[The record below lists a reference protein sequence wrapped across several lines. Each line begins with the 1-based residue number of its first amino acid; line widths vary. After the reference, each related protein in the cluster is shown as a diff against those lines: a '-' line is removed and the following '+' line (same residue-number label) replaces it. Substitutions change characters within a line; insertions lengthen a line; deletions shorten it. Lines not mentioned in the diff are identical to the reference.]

1 MVNRTVSII
10 IPVYNGSN
18 FLDSAIR
25 SALSQTYEDCEV
37 IVINDGSNDLGA
49 TQKVIDSYGDRI
61 MQLVKENGGVAT
73 ALNLG
78 IASANGSHLLW
89 LSHDD
94 VLTVTAVEDLVQTA
108 ELSNSFGASIVYG
121 GWFTMDEQSN
131 LTGEIRAEKSLS
143 LNFQNSPH
151 LPILFS
157 LVHGCSLLIPTELI
171 RRMGGFDVS
180 LPTTQDYDLFWR
192 MFPQTR
198 LVHCSRNTLYQ
209 RNHSLQGSN
218 SIQNHLL
225 EADRLWLRFL
235 RDILETVE
243 LDDSSKTIVLF
254 AVSQHLALSGYSDAK
269 RAFLREASNR
279 INSIRSAKV
288 TKTLTLTLEDAR
300 LLLEINSPM
309 AEKELHGKI
318 GLSLDSFS
326 DNIESNLPE
335 FMQLCRD
342 LFNRS
347 EVEYP
352 NWLKENSPSFGK
364 KPMRF
369 GLQREV

>member
-1 MVNRTVSII
+1 LVNRTVSII

-25 SALSQTYEDCEV
+25 SALSQTHDDCEI
-37 IVINDGSNDLGA
+37 IVVNDGSNDLGA
-49 TQKVIDSYGDRI
+49 TQKIIDSYGDRI
-61 MQLVKENGGVAT
+61 LPLVKENGGVAT

-108 ELSNSFGASIVYG
+108 ELSNSFGAAIVYG
-121 GWFTMDEQSN
+121 AWHTIDEKGN
-131 LTGEIRAEKSLS
+131 LTGEIKAEKSLS

-192 MFPQTR
+192 MFPETR
-198 LVHCSRNTLYQ
+198 LLHCSRNTLYQ

-218 SIQNHLL
+218 SIQNHLP
-225 EADRLWLRFL
+225 EADRLWLKFL
-235 RDILETVE
+235 RDILDTDE
-243 LDDSSKTIVLF
+243 LDEGSKTIVLF
-254 AVSQHLALSGYSDAK
+254 AVSQHLALSGYSEAK
-269 RAFLREASNR
+269 RAFLREANNR
-279 INSIRSAKV
+279 IKSIRSAKV
-288 TKTLTLTLEDAR
+288 TKTLTLTLEDAQ
-300 LLLEINSPM
+300 LLLDINSPV
-309 AEKELHGKI
+309 AKKEVHGKF
-318 GLSLDSFS
+318 GLSVDPLS
-326 DNIESNLPE
+326 DNFEVNQPE

-347 EVEYP
+347 EVDYP
-352 NWLKENSPSFGK
+352 TWLKENSPSFGK
-364 KPMRF
+364 KLMRF
-369 GLQREV
+369 GLKREE